1 MKLLL
6 INSTNSA
13 FRICKNESE
22 NCRPRQE
29 CSQFVGFYRASPLIL
44 NRTIVYCSMMY
55 CCYFHFK
62 YSFNYCFNCS
72 LNHFW
77 DKQPHIRM
85 AKLHKSFTITVTL
98 VVCFV
103 HSFLE
108 RGFYV
113 FYAHIG
119 DNLTESRLRGNWNGE
134 WAKPTR
140 RGLATRAVAHKKTPQ
155 RASSASSGREYS
167 TSRNIVAVVM

>member
-55 CCYFHFK
+55 CCHFHFK

-77 DKQPHIRM
+77 DKQQQPHIRM

-140 RGLATRAVAHKKTPQ
+140 RGLATRAVAHKKLHNVP
-155 RASSASSGREYS
+155 AVPALGGS
-167 TSRNIVAVVM
+167 TAHHVILLL

>member
-13 FRICKNESE
+13 LRICKNESE

-29 CSQFVGFYRASPLIL
+29 FPVCRVLSSRAAVFKSHNCLL
-44 NRTIVYCSMMY
+44 FNVLLY
-55 CCYFHFK
+55 CCYFHFNFN
-62 YSFNYCFNCS
+62 YSFNFNCS

-77 DKQPHIRM
+77 AKQQPQHIRM
-85 AKLHKSFTITVTL
+85 AKLHKSFMITVTL

-103 HSFLE
+103 HFSNVVFM
-108 RGFYV
+108 

-119 DNLTESRLRGNWNGE
+119 DNLTDSRLRGN
-134 WAKPTR
+134 
-140 RGLATRAVAHKKTPQ
+140 
-155 RASSASSGREYS
+155 
-167 TSRNIVAVVM
+167 

>member
-77 DKQPHIRM
+77 DKQQ
-85 AKLHKSFTITVTL
+85 ITQELYDYRYASSVFRTFISRTWFL
-98 VVCFV
+98 CF
-103 HSFLE
+103 LC
-108 RGFYV
+108 
-113 FYAHIG
+113 AHRRQP
-119 DNLTESRLRGNWNGE
+119 DRVASARQLKWRVSQADATRTCN
-134 WAKPTR
+134 TR
-140 RGLATRAVAHKKTPQ
+140 RC
-155 RASSASSGREYS
+155 S
-167 TSRNIVAVVM
+167 

>member
-13 FRICKNESE
+13 FRICKKWKRKL

-29 CSQFVGFYRASPLIL
+29 CSQFVGFYRAAPQFL
-44 NRTIVYCSMMY
+44 NRTIVYCSMRV
-55 CCYFHFK
+55 CCYFHFRK
-62 YSFNYCFNCS
+62 QFNYSFNFNCS

-77 DKQPHIRM
+77 AKQQQRLIRM

-103 HSFLE
+103 HFSNV
-108 RGFYV
+108 V
-113 FYAHIG
+113 FMFFMRTSETTWPSRVCAATEMESEPSRRDADLQHAPLLIKNSNVPALGGSTAHHVI
-119 DNLTESRLRGNWNGE
+119 LL
-134 WAKPTR
+134 
-140 RGLATRAVAHKKTPQ
+140 L
-155 RASSASSGREYS
+155 
-167 TSRNIVAVVM
+167 

>member
-1 MKLLL
+1 MKAKTAGRAKSVPSLSGF
-6 INSTNSA
+6 I
-13 FRICKNESE
+13 E
-22 NCRPRQE
+22 PRRW
-29 CSQFVGFYRASPLIL
+29 FL

-77 DKQPHIRM
+77 DKQQQPHMRM

-140 RGLATRAVAHKKTPQ
+140 RDADLQHAPLLIKN
-155 RASSASSGREYS
+155 S
-167 TSRNIVAVVM
+167 TTCQQCQLWEGVQHIT

>member
-13 FRICKNESE
+13 FRICKNECE

-29 CSQFVGFYRASPLIL
+29 CSQFVGFHRASPLIL

-77 DKQPHIRM
+77 DKQQQPHIRM

-113 FYAHIG
+113 CFLCAHRRQP
-119 DNLTESRLRGNWNGE
+119 DRVASARQLKWRVSQADATRTCN
-134 WAKPTR
+134 TR
-140 RGLATRAVAHKKTPQ
+140 RC
-155 RASSASSGREYS
+155 S
-167 TSRNIVAVVM
+167 

>member
-77 DKQPHIRM
+77 DKQQQPHIRM

-140 RGLATRAVAHKKTPQ
+140 RDADLQHAPLLIKN
-155 RASSASSGREYS
+155 S
-167 TSRNIVAVVM
+167 TTCQQCQLWEGVQHIT

>member
-29 CSQFVGFYRASPLIL
+29 CSHFVRFYRASPLIL
-44 NRTIVYCSMMY
+44 NRTIVYCSMMYY

-77 DKQPHIRM
+77 DKQQQPHIRM

-119 DNLTESRLRGNWNGE
+119 DNLTESRLRGN
-134 WAKPTR
+134 
-140 RGLATRAVAHKKTPQ
+140 
-155 RASSASSGREYS
+155 
-167 TSRNIVAVVM
+167 